1 MKGTI
6 LRITWSALILAL
18 TLGFVGCSDTSRN
31 SIQKDLP
38 TMATED
44 TEVCETAG

>member
-1 MKGTI
+1 MKGTL
-6 LRITWSALILAL
+6 LRVTWSALILAL
-18 TLGFVGCSDTSRN
+18 TLGVAGCSDTSRS
-31 SIQKDLP
+31 SIKKDLH